1 MDKPTG
7 NVTFLFTD
15 IEGSTR
21 LAQEFPESLPTAIEK
36 HHSIMRK
43 AIESNNGFV
52 FETVGD
58 SFCCSFEKAEDA
70 VKAAIQ
76 IQINLSN
83 EVCELSGQKGK
94 NCLIRV
100 RIGIHSGNAE
110 WNGNSYMG
118 YITLARTARVMSA
131 AYGEQILI
139 SNDAYELC
147 FPKLPARSAGGGFG
161 KEEGESN
168 ISFRD
173 LGERRLKDVIEP
185 IRLFQVASKELREEF
200 PPLKTL
206 DARPNNLPVQ
216 LSGFIG
222 RADEIKHAKELL
234 KDNRLLTLTGTGGL
248 GKTRFSLQVAADL
261 IDDFANGVWFVEL
274 AAVSDPVFLAITII
288 NDLGLKE
295 EQKKTPEE
303 TLADHLKDKEILI
316 VLDNCEQIIE
326 SCAKLAENL
335 LLKCPKL
342 KVIATSREG
351 LNCIGEQTYR
361 IPPLTL
367 PDPNHKYT
375 PEQLTQYES
384 VRLFIERALAVNPK
398 FRVTNENA
406 PALVGVCSRLD
417 GVPLALELAAA
428 RTKVL
433 SVEKI
438 FERLDDRFNLL
449 TGGKR
454 TVLPRQ
460 QTLRALIDWS
470 YDLLSENEKIL
481 WSRLSVFSGGWT
493 LEAAE
498 EVCSDEK
505 ISKNDI
511 LDLLS
516 QLTEKSVII
525 YDETKDRYRILESL
539 KQYGIEKL
547 SDGKEIF
554 LQHLNYFLKLSE
566 KAKPEL
572 IGENTKFW
580 MHKIEADH
588 SNFISAIE
596 WSVNNENKEKGAVI
610 SNALGSFWS
619 RRGQYSTGIRLIE
632 IILESS
638 GILSKSLKGI
648 VLNWI
653 GSFRISMGDNEQAKK
668 YLEESLD
675 LRKEI
680 GDKIGIAESLL
691 SLGNVTNSLGDFEL
705 AKNYYEESQD
715 IYKILGSKSGI
726 AATTLS
732 LGNIALNQGDYGLAK
747 KYHEESLFTFKEI
760 GHKYG
765 IALSINNLGDV
776 SLFQGD
782 YELAKKYLKESLD
795 LLKEI
800 GNKKGVAFS
809 INTLGYIVLNQGDY
823 EQAKKYYEE
832 SLFIF
837 REIGHKYGI
846 ALSILSLGMVVFN
859 QGYSEQAK
867 KYYEESLDIRMEIG
881 DKNGIAESIKN
892 VGNVAYAQGDY
903 QQAMKY
909 YKESLDIYKEIG
921 SKNGIANSINS
932 LGNIAFCKRDFE
944 QANKYYEE
952 SLAIFKEIVDKIGIT
967 NSINNL
973 GKTAYALGDFEKAIK
988 LISAAENV
996 LEYMGIVFDKYEQK
1010 IKDEIIEKLHEQFS
1024 DEVFDKYREDG
1035 RKMTLEEAVQLAVNN

>member
-1 MDKPTG
+1 MNKPTG

-21 LAQEFPESLPTAIEK
+21 LAQEFPESLHTALEK
-36 HHSIMRK
+36 HHAIVQN
-43 AIESNNGFV
+43 AIESNNGFA
-52 FETVGD
+52 FEIVGD
-58 SFCCSFEKAEDA
+58 SFCCAFENTEDA
-70 VKAAIQ
+70 VKAAVQ
-76 IQINLSN
+76 IQINLSS
-83 EVCELSGQKGK
+83 EMCQLSGQERK
-94 NCLIRV
+94 NCAIRV

-110 WNGNSYMG
+110 WNGKTYMG

-139 SNDAYELC
+139 SKDAYELC
-147 FPKLPARSAGGGFG
+147 CPKPGSR
-161 KEEGESN
+161 KEETESN

-185 IRLFQVASKELREEF
+185 IRLFQVVSKELREEF
-200 PPLKTL
+200 PPLMTL

-261 IDDFANGVWFVEL
+261 IDDFANGVWFVDL
-274 AAVSDPVFLAITII
+274 AAVSDPVFLPITIL

-303 TLADHLKDKEILI
+303 TLGEHLKDKEILI
-316 VLDNCEQIIE
+316 ILDNCEQIIE
-326 SCAKLAENL
+326 SCAKLTENL
-335 LLKCPKL
+335 LLTCPKL
-342 KVIATSREG
+342 KVIATSREA
-351 LNCIGEQTYR
+351 LNCKGEQTYR
-361 IPPLTL
+361 IPPLTV
-367 PDPNHKYT
+367 PDPNHNNT

-406 PALVGVCSRLD
+406 PALAEVCSRLD
-417 GVPLALELAAA
+417 GIPLAVELAAT
-428 RTKVL
+428 RTKIL

-438 FERLDDRFNLL
+438 YERLDDRFKLL

-454 TVLPRQ
+454 TALPRQ

-470 YDLLSENEKIL
+470 YDLLSEDEKIL

-493 LEAAE
+493 LESAE

-505 ISKNDI
+505 ITKNDM

-547 SDGKEIF
+547 PDRNEIF
-554 LQHLNYFLKLSE
+554 IQHLNYFLKLSK

-580 MHKIEADH
+580 MNIIEADH
-588 SNFISAIE
+588 NNFLSAIE

-610 SNALGSFWS
+610 SDALGSFWS
-619 RRGQYSTGIRLIE
+619 RMGKYSTGIRLIE

-638 GILSKSLKGI
+638 GSLSKLLKGDI
-648 VLNWI
+648 LNWI
-653 GSFRISMGDNEQAKK
+653 GNFRISMGDNEQAKK

-675 LRKEI
+675 LSKEI
-680 GDKIGIAESLL
+680 GDKRGIAESMLR
-691 SLGNVTNSLGDFEL
+691 LGNVTNSLGDFEL

-715 IYKILGSKSGI
+715 VYKEIGSKSGI

-732 LGNIALNQGDYGLAK
+732 LGQIAFNQGDYGLAK
-747 KYHEESLFTFKEI
+747 KYFEESLFIFKEI

-765 IALSINNLGDV
+765 IALSIHNLGDV
-776 SLFQGD
+776 SLLQGD
-782 YELAKKYLKESLD
+782 YELAKKYLKEGLD

-809 INTLGYIVLNQGDY
+809 INTLGNIALNQGDY
-823 EQAKKYYEE
+823 EHAKKYYEE

-837 REIGHKYGI
+837 KEIGHKYGI

-892 VGNVAYAQGDY
+892 VGNVAYVQGDY
-903 QQAMKY
+903 QQAEKY

-921 SKNGIANSINS
+921 SKNGIASSINS
-932 LGNIAFCKRDFE
+932 LGNIAFCKKDFE
-944 QANKYYEE
+944 QANKYFKE
-952 SLAIFKEIVDKIGIT
+952 SLAIFTEIVDKIGIT

-973 GKTAYALGDFEKAIK
+973 GKTAYSLGDFEKAIK

-996 LEYMGIVFDKYEQK
+996 LESMGIVFDKYEQK
-1010 IKDEIIEKLHEQFS
+1010 IKDEIIAKLHEQLS

-1035 RKMTLEEAVQLAVNN
+1035 RKMTLEKAVQLAVNS

>member
-1 MDKPTG
+1 MKPTG

-21 LAQEFPESLPTAIEK
+21 LSQEFPEKLPAALERHNLILKE
-36 HHSIMRK
+36 
-43 AIESNNGFV
+43 ALESNNGFI
-52 FETVGD
+52 FNIIGD
-58 SFCCSFEKAEDA
+58 SFYCAFENAIDA
-70 VKAAIQ
+70 VKAAVEIQ
-76 IQINLSN
+76 TGLRKENWD
-83 EVCELSGQKGK
+83 EA
-94 NCLIRV
+94 LIRV

-110 WNGNSYMG
+110 WSGERYMG
-118 YITLARTARVMSA
+118 YITLARTARIMEA

-139 SNDAYELC
+139 SSNTHSLSLEAS
-147 FPKLPARSAGGGFG
+147 KTQSI
-161 KEEGESN
+161 KESNNISLSLRDFEGE
-168 ISFRD
+168 FRD

-185 IRLFQVASKELREEF
+185 IRLFQIESEGLRKEF

-206 DARPNNLPVQ
+206 DARPNNLPIQ
-216 LSGFIG
+216 LTSFIG
-222 RADEIKHAKELL
+222 REKEMKFVKDEL
-234 KDNRLLTLTGTGGL
+234 KNNRLLTLTGTGGA
-248 GKTRFSLQVAADL
+248 GKTRFALQTAADV
-261 IDDFANGVWFVEL
+261 IDEFENGVWFVDL
-274 AAVSDPVFLAITII
+274 SALKDIALLSTTMMNAIGI
-288 NDLGLKE
+288 KE
-295 EQKKTPEE
+295 ESKKTSDE
-303 TLADHLKDKEILI
+303 TLVDYLKDKETLI
-316 VLDNCEQIIE
+316 ILDNCEQLINA
-326 SCAKLAENL
+326 CALLTEKLL
-335 LLKCPKL
+335 SSCPKL
-342 KVIATSREG
+342 KIISTSRESM
-351 LNCIGEQTYR
+351 NCSGEFTYR
-361 IPPLTL
+361 IPPLTH
-367 PDPNHKYT
+367 PDSNQNNT
-375 PEQLTQYES
+375 PEELTQYES
-384 VRLFIERALAVNPK
+384 VRLFIERALSVNPN

-406 PALVGVCSRLD
+406 PALAEVCLKLD
-417 GVPLALELAAA
+417 GIPLALELAAA

-433 SVEKI
+433 SIEKI
-438 FERLDDRFNLL
+438 HERLDDRFNLL

-454 TVLPRQ
+454 TALPRQ

-481 WSRLSVFSGGWT
+481 WSRLSVFNGGWT

-498 EVCSDEK
+498 EVCSDDT
-505 ISKNDI
+505 IDKNEI

-525 YDETKDRYRILESL
+525 YDHSKNRYRILESL

-547 SDGKEIF
+547 SGGKEIF

-580 MHKIEADH
+580 MHIIEADH
-588 SNFISAIE
+588 NNFLSAIE
-596 WSVNNENKEKGAVI
+596 WSVNNENKETGAVI

-619 RRGQYSTGIRLIE
+619 RMGQYSTGIRLIE

-638 GILSKSLKGI
+638 GSLSKLLKGDI
-648 VLNWI
+648 LNWI
-653 GSFRISMGDNEQAKK
+653 GNFRISLGDNEQAKK

-675 LRKEI
+675 LNKEI
-680 GDKIGIAESLL
+680 GDKRGIAESMLR
-691 SLGNVTNSLGDFEL
+691 LGNVTNSLGEFEL
-705 AKNYYEESQD
+705 AKNYYEDSQD
-715 IYKILGSKSGI
+715 NYKEIGSKSGI

-747 KYHEESLFTFKEI
+747 KYNEESLSIFKEI

-765 IALSINNLGDV
+765 IAISINNLGDV

-782 YELAKKYLKESLD
+782 YELAKKYLKESLQ

-800 GNKKGVAFS
+800 GNKKGMAFS
-809 INTLGYIVLNQGDY
+809 INTLGNIVLNQGDY
-823 EQAKKYYEE
+823 ELAKKYYEE
-832 SLFIF
+832 SLVIF
-837 REIGHKYGI
+837 KEIGHKHGI

-867 KYYEESLDIRMEIG
+867 KYYEESLDIRKEIG

-903 QQAMKY
+903 QQANKY

-932 LGNIAFCKRDFE
+932 LGNIAFCKRDFG
-944 QANKYYEE
+944 QANKYYKE
-952 SLAIFKEIVDKIGIT
+952 SLAIFTEIVDKIGIT

-973 GKTAYALGDFEKAIK
+973 GKTAYGLGDFEKAIK

-996 LEYMGIVFDKYEQK
+996 LESMGVVFDKYEQK
-1010 IKDEIIEKLHEQFS
+1010 IKDEIIEKLHEQLT
-1024 DEVFDKYREDG
+1024 EEEYAKYREEG
-1035 RKMTLEEAVQLAVNN
+1035 KKLTMEEAVQLIIDN

>member
-21 LAQEFPESLPTAIEK
+21 LAQEFPESLPAAIEK

-454 TVLPRQ
+454 TALPRQ

-498 EVCSDEK
+498 KVCSDET

-511 LDLLS
+511 LELLS

-554 LQHLNYFLKLSE
+554 LQHLNYFLELSK

-572 IGENTKFW
+572 LGEKTKFW
-580 MHKIEADH
+580 MHKIEADN

-596 WSVNNENKEKGAVI
+596 WSVRNENSEKGILTAA
-610 SNALGSFWS
+610 ALGRFWNIT
-619 RRGQYSTGIRLIE
+619 GQYSTGIRLIE
-632 IILESS
+632 IILESAGTLDKS
-638 GILSKSLKGI
+638 SSKVN

-653 GSFRISMGDNEQAKK
+653 GSFKSSQGDSEQAKK
-668 YLEESLD
+668 YFEESLD
-675 LRKEI
+675 IRKKI
-680 GDKIGIAESLL
+680 GDKYGIAESI
-691 SLGNVTNSLGDFEL
+691 N
-705 AKNYYEESQD
+705 K
-715 IYKILGSKSGI
+715 LGS
-726 AATTLS
+726 
-732 LGNIALNQGDYGLAK
+732 
-747 KYHEESLFTFKEI
+747 FTF
-760 GHKYG
+760 
-765 IALSINNLGDV
+765 
-776 SLFQGD
+776 
-782 YELAKKYLKESLD
+782 
-795 LLKEI
+795 
-800 GNKKGVAFS
+800 
-809 INTLGYIVLNQGDY
+809 NQGDY
-823 EQAKKYYEE
+823 EQSKKYYEE
-832 SLFIF
+832 SLCIF
-837 REIGHKYGI
+837 KG
-846 ALSILSLGMVVFN
+846 
-859 QGYSEQAK
+859 
-867 KYYEESLDIRMEIG
+867 
-881 DKNGIAESIKN
+881 
-892 VGNVAYAQGDY
+892 
-903 QQAMKY
+903 
-909 YKESLDIYKEIG
+909 IG
-921 SKNGIANSINS
+921 SKNGIANSLNY
-932 LGNIAFCKRDFE
+932 LGNVAYGLGDFG
-944 QANKYYEE
+944 QAKKYYED
-952 SLAIFKEIVDKIGIT
+952 SLAIYKDIVDKNGIAH
-967 NSINNL
+967 SINNL
-973 GKTAYALGDFEKAIK
+973 GNAAFGLGDFGKAIK
-988 LISAAENV
+988 LLSSAEKLLESMGVV
-996 LEYMGIVFDKYEQK
+996 LNKNDQK
-1010 IKDEIIEKLHEQFS
+1010 IKDENIAKIREQLSKEEFAN
-1024 DEVFDKYREDG
+1024 YREEG
-1035 RKMTLEEAVQLAVNN
+1035 ENLTLDEAYKLAVKQFGS

>member
-1 MDKPTG
+1 MNLKNIPTG

-21 LAQEFPESLPTAIEK
+21 LAQEFPESLPSAIEK
-36 HHSIMRK
+36 HHAIIDK

-52 FETVGD
+52 FEKVGD
-58 SFCCSFEKAEDA
+58 SFCCAFENAEEA

-76 IQINLSN
+76 IQINLSD
-83 EVCELSGQKGK
+83 EVCELFGQERK
-94 NCLIRV
+94 NCEIKV

-110 WNGNSYMG
+110 WNGNTYMG

-147 FPKLPARSAGGGFG
+147 FPKPGFG
-161 KEEGESN
+161 KEEGESK

-173 LGERRLKDVIEP
+173 LGVRRLKDVIEP
-185 IRLFQVASKELREEF
+185 IRLFQVVSKDLRVEF

-234 KDNRLLTLTGTGGL
+234 KDNRLLTLTGFGGL

-261 IDDFANGVWFVEL
+261 IDEFANGVWFVDL
-274 AAVSDPVFLAITII
+274 AAVSNPVFLAITII

-295 EQKKTPEE
+295 EQKKSPEE
-303 TLADHLKDKEILI
+303 TLGYYLKDKEILI
-316 VLDNCEQIIE
+316 ILDNCEQIIG
-326 SCAKLAENL
+326 SCAKLTENL
-335 LLKCPKL
+335 LMTCPKL
-342 KVIATSREG
+342 KVIATSREA
-351 LNCIGEQTYR
+351 LNCKGEQTYR

-367 PDPNHKYT
+367 PDPDHKYT

-406 PALVGVCSRLD
+406 PALAEVCLRLD
-417 GVPLALELAAA
+417 GIPLAVELAAT
-428 RTKVL
+428 RTKIL

-438 FERLDDRFNLL
+438 YERLDDRFNLL
-449 TGGKR
+449 TGGRR
-454 TVLPRQ
+454 TALPRQ

-493 LEAAE
+493 LDAAE
-498 EVCSDEK
+498 EVCSDET
-505 ISKNDI
+505 ISKHDI

-554 LQHLNYFLKLSE
+554 LQHLNYFLELSK

-572 IGENTKFW
+572 LGENTKFW

-596 WSVNNENKEKGAVI
+596 WSVRNENSEKGILTAA
-610 SNALGSFWS
+610 ALGRFWNIT
-619 RRGQYSTGIRLIE
+619 GQYSTGIRLIE
-632 IILESS
+632 IILESAGTLDKS
-638 GILSKSLKGI
+638 SSKVN

-653 GSFRISMGDNEQAKK
+653 GSF
-668 YLEESLD
+668 
-675 LRKEI
+675 
-680 GDKIGIAESLL
+680 
-691 SLGNVTNSLGDFEL
+691 
-705 AKNYYEESQD
+705 
-715 IYKILGSKSGI
+715 KS
-726 AATTLS
+726 S
-732 LGNIALNQGDYGLAK
+732 
-747 KYHEESLFTFKEI
+747 
-760 GHKYG
+760 
-765 IALSINNLGDV
+765 
-776 SLFQGD
+776 
-782 YELAKKYLKESLD
+782 
-795 LLKEI
+795 
-800 GNKKGVAFS
+800 
-809 INTLGYIVLNQGDY
+809 QGDY

-832 SLFIF
+832 ILNIRKEAGDKS
-837 REIGHKYGI
+837 GI
-846 ALSILSLGMVVFN
+846 AGSLHNLGNVALSQGDYEQAKKYYVESLAIYKDIGDKRGIASPILSLGNIALN
-859 QGYSEQAK
+859 QGEYEQAKKYYEESLVIKKEIGNKDGISRAINNLGNVEYYKGDYEQAKKYYKESLHICKEIGSKNGIAALVSNLGSVASNQGDFELAK
-867 KYYEESLDIRMEIG
+867 KYYEESLDIRKEIG
-881 DKNGIAESIKN
+881 SKNGIAESIKN
-892 VGNVAYAQGDY
+892 LGNVAYDQGDY
-903 QQAMKY
+903 KQAK
-909 YKESLDIYKEIG
+909 KL
-921 SKNGIANSINS
+921 
-932 LGNIAFCKRDFE
+932 F
-944 QANKYYEE
+944 EE
-952 SLAIFKEIVDKIGIT
+952 SLAIYKDIGYKIGMVD
-967 NSINNL
+967 SINYL
-973 GKTAYALGDFEKAIK
+973 GIAAYNLGDFEKSIK
-988 LISAAENV
+988 LLSSAQKELESMEAV
-996 LEYMGIVFDKYEQK
+996 LDKKEQE
-1010 IKDEIIEKLHEQFS
+1010 IKDVTIEKLHEQLNVEEFVRFW
-1024 DEVFDKYREDG
+1024 EEGER
-1035 RKMTLEEAVQLAVNN
+1035 MILEEACKLALSNNEF